1 VALPLVGAAGGSA
14 APTADVVAPSEVA
27 FSLALLRDLSGSSPS
42 NLVLSPSSLEAALAM
57 VALGA
62 KGDTEAGI
70 LAALQAGS
78 MSAGTLASSFA
89 ALRDALSSAKDVAL
103 DESDA
108 LFAESGVTPRPAYVA
123 ALRAYF
129 AATLHVVDF
138 KTDPDGATRSVNAF
152 VDSGTKG
159 LIPVLFP
166 SPLSRATTF
175 LLADAIYLQ
184 ARWATPFRHDA
195 TAPGTF
201 HRAAD
206 SSMTVPFLHG
216 SIPASF
222 LERPGLTAVALP
234 YAGGR
239 LQALVLE
246 PTSGSIGA
254 FIVGLRPSV
263 LTSALAGLSHGSIDL
278 SLPRLDLRS
287 GESLNGPLEALGMA
301 SAFSN
306 SADLSG
312 IAAYPP
318 LRVSL
323 VRQAA
328 TLRVD
333 EAGTTAAAAT
343 GVGIIATALPA
354 NRAIIDIDRPFV
366 FLVRDVSTGAI
377 VFESVVVQP

>member
-1 VALPLVGAAGGSA
+1 MTLPLGAVGGSA
-14 APTADVVAPSEVA
+14 APAPDVVAPSEVA
-27 FSLALLRDLSGSSPS
+27 FSLAMLRQLSGSSPS
-42 NLVLSPSSLEAALAM
+42 DLVLSPSSLEAALAM

-62 KGDTEAGI
+62 KGATESGI
-70 LAALQAGS
+70 ISALQAGP
-78 MSAGTLASSFA
+78 MSAGMLASSFA
-89 ALRDALSSAKDVAL
+89 ALRDALSSAKDVTL

-108 LFAESGVTPRPAYVA
+108 LFAERGVTARPAYVA
-123 ALRAYF
+123 SLRADF
-129 AATLHVVDF
+129 ATSLHVVDF
-138 KTDPDGATRSVNAF
+138 ETDPEGAIRSVNAF

-184 ARWATPFRHDA
+184 AKWATPFRHDA

-201 HRAAD
+201 YRSPR
-206 SSMTVPFLHG
+206 SSETVPFLHG

-234 YAGGR
+234 YAGGG

-254 FIVGLRPSV
+254 FIAGLRPSV
-263 LTSALAGLSHGSIDL
+263 LTTTLAGLAHGSIDL
-278 SLPRLDLRS
+278 SLPKLDLRS
-287 GESLNGPLEALGMA
+287 GESLNGPLEALGMTT
-301 SAFSN
+301 AFSN

-312 IAAYPP
+312 IAPYPP
-318 LRVSL
+318 LQVSL

-366 FLVRDVSTGAI
+366 FLVRDVPTGAI
-377 VFESVVVQP
+377 VFEAVVVEP